1 VSLRVSSPFLP
12 PLGTLAPPLVLDG
25 RRVVRAGE
33 HLLPRTRPPWPGH
46 AWPACPSE
54 VDPGSTSQ

>member
-1 VSLRVSSPFLP
+1 
-12 PLGTLAPPLVLDG
+12 VLDG
-25 RRVVRAGE
+25 QRVVRAGE